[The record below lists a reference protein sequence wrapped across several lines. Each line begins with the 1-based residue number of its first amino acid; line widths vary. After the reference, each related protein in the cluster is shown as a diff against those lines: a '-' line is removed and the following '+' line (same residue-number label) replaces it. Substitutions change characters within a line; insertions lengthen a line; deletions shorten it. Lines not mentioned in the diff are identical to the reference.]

1 VTHEGNVNLLS
12 ALRIAADTHSA
23 TRRRR
28 RALAI
33 TDTELRLIAVLA
45 IIGLRRRR

>member
-1 VTHEGNVNLLS
+1 VTPDDNVNLLS
-12 ALRIAADTHSA
+12 APRLPAATPSA
-23 TRRRR
+23 PPLSR
-28 RALAI
+28 RAFAI